1 MTGIALRPIVPDDLA
16 TICDLHQR
24 AQREDGVPQVMQLA
38 ELEEELDDV
47 RVTLATDTRVAL
59 VDGRPAGYAYTYH
72 LPSEEREERCYV
84 FGTVDPSCRRLGV
97 GTALMRWALPRA
109 EVQLRSSGRSLP
121 RYIRTDAYDFI
132 VGAHRLYESVGMR
145 VVRYGEELLRDLEQL
160 PPIPDIPQVSIVPW
174 PDGRDEEI
182 RQAKNAAFA
191 DHWGSTPTS
200 ELGWEQSVNGYGGRR
215 DLSFIA
221 VDGDGRV
228 IAHCLNKRFETDD
241 ELLGR
246 RDGWIDNLGTVREWR
261 GRGIA
266 SALIAHT
273 LHAFAAEGLTH
284 ASIGVDSQNPTGA
297 AQLYRSLGFRP
308 VNRSITHE
316 TEVV

>member
-1 MTGIALRPIVPDDLA
+1 
-16 TICDLHQR
+16 
-24 AQREDGVPQVMQLA
+24 MQLA
-38 ELEEELDDV
+38 ELEEELDDE
-47 RVTLATDTRVAL
+47 RVVLATDTRVAL
-59 VDGRPAGYAYTYH
+59 VGGQPAGYAYTYH

-84 FGTVDPSCRRLGV
+84 FGTVDPPLRRLGV
-97 GTALMRWALPRA
+97 GTALMSWALPRA
-109 EVQLRSSGRSLP
+109 EQQLRSTGRSLP

-132 VGAHRLYESVGMR
+132 VGAHQLYESMGMR
-145 VVRYGEELLRDLEQL
+145 PVRYGEELLRNLEAL
-160 PPIPDIPQVSIVPW
+160 PPIPDTSQVAIVPW

-200 ELGWEQSVNGYGGRR
+200 VHGWEQAVHGYGGRR

-221 VDGDGRV
+221 VDPAGRV
-228 IAHCLNKRFETDD
+228 VAHCLNKRFPTDD
-241 ELLGR
+241 DLLGR
-246 RDGWIDNLGTVREWR
+246 KDGWIDNLGTLREWR

-273 LHAFAAEGLTH
+273 LHVFAAEGLTH

-297 AQLYRSLGFRP
+297 AQLYRSLGFEP

-316 TEVV
+316 TEVR